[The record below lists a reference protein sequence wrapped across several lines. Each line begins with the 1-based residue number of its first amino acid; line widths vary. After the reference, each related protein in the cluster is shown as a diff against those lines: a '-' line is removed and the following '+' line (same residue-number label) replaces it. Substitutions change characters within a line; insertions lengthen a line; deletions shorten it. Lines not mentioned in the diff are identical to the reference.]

1 MRRNTQTAAYWQESF
16 KINTDDLDYL
26 AGIILEKD
34 EPQRMDDLTYALID
48 FRCQREENKI
58 RSELSRGEIYQP
70 HKHYEPGQ
78 RLVFP
83 TLDYALGTVIGLRSG
98 HNPEHGE
105 FAVIKVEFDGEGR
118 TREFAADLKV
128 PHRLSRGE
136 GDTIVDTER
145 SHSTRDLYVMYGPAI
160 QTAVQTALS
169 QSAQPAFVQEQ
180 GLWLLRDMLVDIH
193 VGLLNIAEAII
204 EVKAQPV
211 STTDLLGEMNLPA
224 EVPERIRRVSVNA
237 ALRHDSRFDD
247 VGSGEES
254 AWYLRRLEPVEAYVI
269 PNILRYQA
277 TAYDRLVLGV
287 ELLQLEWELDDE
299 WSTDALV
306 VDTPMLVPSTTIMLI
321 YPHLC
326 SGTLPLSSRARS
338 LFPAGQGTRTM
349 ITLIDGRW
357 GARFPAWVNYEG
369 RYIAGVGG
377 WLEQHKLPVG
387 SFITLERTREPLE
400 YVVDFRPRR
409 MRREWIRVADEREG
423 ELNFQLQKQAV
434 SSDYDE
440 YLAVG
445 EASRETLEKMR
456 AQIEKRRLPLSD
468 LVRHIARELV
478 GLSPQGTV
486 HAKTVYSAVN
496 MVRRCPPG
504 PIFASMATDSS
515 LRSVGSGYWSLAN
528 RT

>member
-16 KINTDDLDYL
+16 KVNAEDLDYL
-26 AGIILEKD
+26 AGTILEKD
-34 EPQRMDDLTYALID
+34 EPQSMDDLLYALIV

-58 RSELSRGEIYQP
+58 KSELNRGEIYQP
-70 HKHYEPGQ
+70 SKHYEVGQ
-78 RLVFP
+78 QLVFP
-83 TLDYALGTVIGLRSG
+83 LFDYAFGTVVGIRPG

-105 FAVIKVEFDGEGR
+105 FMVVRVQIEGEG
-118 TREFAADLKV
+118 TPREFAADLKV
-128 PHRLSRGE
+128 AHRLSRGDGE
-136 GDTIVDTER
+136 GIAGSEH
-145 SHSTRDLYVMYGPAI
+145 SHSPRDLYTMYGSAI
-160 QTAVQTALS
+160 RSTVYNALT

-211 STTDLLGEMNLPA
+211 STTDLLTEMNLPT

-237 ALRHDSRFDD
+237 ALRGDGRFDD
-247 VGSGEES
+247 VGSGDES
-254 AWYLRRLEPVEAYVI
+254 AWYLRRLEPVESYAT
-269 PNILRYQA
+269 PEILHYRP

-321 YPHLC
+321 YPHLR

-357 GARFPAWVNYEG
+357 GARFPAWVNHEG
-369 RYIAGVGG
+369 RYIAGVGA

-409 MRREWIRVADEREG
+409 MRREWIRVADERDG
-423 ELNFQLQKQAV
+423 ELTFQLLKQAV

-445 EASRETLEKMR
+445 EASREALDKVR
-456 AQIEKRRLPLSD
+456 LQIDEQSLPLHD
-468 LVRHIARELV
+468 LVRHVTRELV

-504 PIFASMATDSS
+504 PIFASLATDTSV
-515 LRSVGSGYWSLAN
+515 RSVGGGYWSLAN
-528 RT
+528 RA

>member
-1 MRRNTQTAAYWQESF
+1 MRRNTQTAAYWQQSF
-16 KINTDDLDYL
+16 KISADDLDYL

-34 EPQRMDDLTYALID
+34 QPQTMDDLAFALIAY
-48 FRCQREENKI
+48 RCQREENKI

-70 HKHYEPGQ
+70 NKHYEVGQ
-78 RLVFP
+78 QLVFP
-83 TLDYALGTVIGLRSG
+83 MLDYAVGTVAAARSG
-98 HNPEHGE
+98 QNPEHGE
-105 FAVIKVEFDGEGR
+105 FTVIRVQFDGA

-128 PHRLSRGE
+128 PHRLSRGDGE
-136 GDTIVDTER
+136 GVVSGEQLFT
-145 SHSTRDLYVMYGPAI
+145 TRDLYVMYGPAVR
-160 QTAVQTALS
+160 QTLQDALA
-169 QSAQPAFVQEQ
+169 QSVQPAFVQEQ

-211 STTDLLGEMNLPA
+211 STTDLLTEMNLPA

-237 ALRHDSRFDD
+237 ALRGDSRFDD
-247 VGSGEES
+247 VGSAEES
-254 AWYLRRLEPVEAYVI
+254 SWYLRRLEPVEAYAT
-269 PNILRYQA
+269 PDILRYQPV
-277 TAYDRLVLGV
+277 AYDRLVLGV

-321 YPHLC
+321 YPHLR
-326 SGTLPLSSRARS
+326 SGTLPLSSRART
-338 LFPAGQGTRTM
+338 LFPSGQGIRTM
-349 ITLIDGRW
+349 VTLIDGRW
-357 GARFPAWVNYEG
+357 GARFPAWVNHEG
-369 RYIAGVGG
+369 RYIAGVGA

-409 MRREWIRVADEREG
+409 MRREWIRVADERDSG
-423 ELNFQLQKQAV
+423 LIFQLQKQAV

-445 EASRETLEKMR
+445 EASREALDRVR
-456 AQIEKRRLPLSD
+456 AQIDRQAPSMNE
-468 LVRHIARELV
+468 LVRHITRELV

-504 PIFASMATDSS
+504 PIFASLAVDSNV
-515 LRSVGSGYWSLAN
+515 RSVGSGYWSLAN